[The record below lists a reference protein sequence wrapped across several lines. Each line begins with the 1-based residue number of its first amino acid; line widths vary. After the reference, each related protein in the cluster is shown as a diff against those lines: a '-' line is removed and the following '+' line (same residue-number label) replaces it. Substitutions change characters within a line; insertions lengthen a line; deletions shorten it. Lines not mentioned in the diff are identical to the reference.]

1 MLPYICSIK
10 NIRIMKIE
18 NTKAQMR
25 KGFLEMITL
34 LLISGKEA
42 YPSDILKTL
51 KEHQLIVVEGTM
63 YPLLNR
69 LKDSGYL
76 GYNWRESASGPP
88 RKYYYITETGKAF
101 LNELL
106 EDWDKLNF
114 AINSVKSA
122 SAETE

>member
-1 MLPYICSIK
+1 
-10 NIRIMKIE
+10 MKIE

-25 KGFLEMITL
+25 KGFLEMIA
-34 LLISGKEA
+34 LLIISDREA

-69 LKDSGYL
+69 LKDSGFL
-76 GYNWRESASGPP
+76 SYNWRESASGPP
-88 RKYYYITETGKAF
+88 RKYYYITEAGKAF

-106 EDWDKLNF
+106 EDWNNLSS
-114 AINSVKSA
+114 AINSVKAA
-122 SAETE
+122 SKETEN